1 MYLFNTFCCVAK
13 PMPHNSC
20 VTCLSKLEVIGVIG
34 VQPEKNFVGE
44 LLELYV
50 AERALLFLFKIFES
64 LWYF

>member
-1 MYLFNTFCCVAK
+1 
-13 PMPHNSC
+13 MPHNSC

-34 VQPEKNFVGE
+34 VQPEKKFVGE

-50 AERALLFLFKIFES
+50 AEHALLFLFKIIES